1 MTAHVR
7 TQVALLLVLSLGAVV
22 ILVPFVWMML
32 SSFKP
37 NAELVQLPPSFLPE
51 QPTFANY
58 VRVWTEIAFGRYMW
72 NSLWLATVK
81 TLLVLYTSALA
92 GYLFAVYDFRGKR
105 LLFGLVLATMMVPW
119 PVTIIAQY
127 QQMLWFGWIGTYTA
141 LIVPA
146 LMNSFGIF
154 MMRQFIA
161 GLPRDLIDA
170 ARVDGAS
177 EFGIFH
183 RIILPLS
190 RAAASALAIFLF
202 LWSWDD
208 FLWPFLML
216 LDDADYVLPIGV
228 ALLQGRYEVDFGA
241 VFAGM
246 SLSIVP
252 VVLVYVFL
260 QRSFIEG
267 IAFSGLKG

>member
-1 MTAHVR
+1 VTKHVR
-7 TQVALLLVLSLGAVV
+7 SQFALLLILSVGATV
-22 ILVPFVWMML
+22 ILVPFAWMVL

-37 NAELVQLPPSFLPE
+37 NAELVQLPPTLLPE

-58 VRVWTEIAFGRYMW
+58 VRVWTEISFGRYMW

-81 TLLVLYTSALA
+81 TLLALYTSALA
-92 GYLFAVYDFRGKR
+92 GYLFAVYDFAGKR
-105 LLFGLVLATMMVPW
+105 VLFALVLATMMVPW

-127 QQMLWFGWIGTYTA
+127 QQMLWFGWVGTYTA

-190 RAAASALAIFLF
+190 RAAAAALAVFLF

-208 FLWPFLML
+208 FLWPYLML
-216 LDDADYVLPIGV
+216 LNDSDYVLPIGV
-228 ALLQGRYEVDFGA
+228 ALLQGRYEVDYGA

-246 SLSIVP
+246 SISILP
-252 VVLVYVFL
+252 VIIVYLFL
-260 QRSFIEG
+260 QRSFVEG

>member
-1 MTAHVR
+1 MTTHVR
-7 TQVALLLVLSLGAVV
+7 TQWAVLLALSLGAVV
-22 ILVPFVWMML
+22 IVVPFAWMLL

-37 NAELVQLPPSFLPE
+37 NAEIVQLPPTFVPDR
-51 QPTFANY
+51 PTFANY

-92 GYLFAVYDFRGKR
+92 GYLFAIYEFRGKR

-127 QQMLWFGWIGTYTA
+127 QQMLWFGWVGSYAA

-154 MMRQFIA
+154 MMRQFISA
-161 GLPRDLIDA
+161 LPRDLIDA

-183 RIILPLS
+183 RIVLPLS
-190 RAAASALAIFLF
+190 RAAASALAVFVF

-208 FLWPFLML
+208 FLWPYLML

-252 VVLVYVFL
+252 VVIVYVFL

>member
-7 TQVALLLVLSLGAVV
+7 TQAALLLVLSLGAVV
-22 ILVPFVWMML
+22 ILVPFAWMVL

-37 NAELVQLPPSFLPE
+37 NVELVQLPPSFFPE
-51 QPTFANY
+51 EPTFANY

-72 NSLWLATVK
+72 NSLWLATVR

-92 GYLFAVYDFRGKR
+92 GYLFAVYDFPGKR

-127 QQMLWFGWIGTYTA
+127 QQMLWFGWVGSYVA
-141 LIVPA
+141 LIVPTM
-146 LMNSFGIF
+146 MNSFGIF
-154 MMRQFIA
+154 MMRQFMA
-161 GLPRDLIDA
+161 GLPRELIDA

-177 EFGIFH
+177 EIGIFH
-183 RIILPLS
+183 RIVLPLS
-190 RAAASALAIFLF
+190 RAAVSALGIFLF

-208 FLWPFLML
+208 FLWPYLML
-216 LDDADYVLPIGV
+216 LDDADYVLPIGI

-246 SLSIVP
+246 SLTIVP
-252 VVLVYVFL
+252 VVVVYVFL

-267 IAFSGLKG
+267 IAFSGIKE

>member
-1 MTAHVR
+1 MTSHVR
-7 TQVALLLVLSLGAVV
+7 TQAAMLLVLSLGAVV
-22 ILVPFVWMML
+22 ILVPFAWMML
-32 SSFKP
+32 SSLKP

-81 TLLVLYTSALA
+81 TILMLYTSALA

-146 LMNSFGIF
+146 LMSSFGIF
-154 MMRQFIA
+154 LMRQFIA
-161 GLPRDLIDA
+161 GLPSDLIDA

-177 EFGIFH
+177 EYGIFH

-208 FLWPFLML
+208 FLWPYLML

-252 VVLVYVFL
+252 VVVVYVFL

-267 IAFSGLKG
+267 IAFSGVRG

>member
-1 MTAHVR
+1 MTSHVR
-7 TQVALLLVLSLGAVV
+7 TQAAMLLVLSLGAVV
-22 ILVPFVWMML
+22 ILVPFAWMML
-32 SSFKP
+32 SSLKP
-37 NAELVQLPPSFLPE
+37 NAELVQLPPSFVPE

-81 TLLVLYTSALA
+81 TILMLYTSALA
-92 GYLFAVYDFRGKR
+92 GYLFAVYEFRGKR

-146 LMNSFGIF
+146 LMSSFGIF
-154 MMRQFIA
+154 LMRQFIA

-177 EFGIFH
+177 EYGIFH

-208 FLWPFLML
+208 FLWPYLML

-267 IAFSGLKG
+267 IAFSGVKG

>member
-22 ILVPFVWMML
+22 ILVPFAWMVL

-37 NAELVQLPPSFLPE
+37 NVELVQLPPSFFPE
-51 QPTFANY
+51 EPTFANY

-72 NSLWLATVK
+72 NSLWLATVR

-127 QQMLWFGWIGTYTA
+127 QQMLWFGWVGSYVA
-141 LIVPA
+141 LIVPT

-154 MMRQFIA
+154 MMRQFMA
-161 GLPRDLIDA
+161 GLPRELIDA

-177 EFGIFH
+177 EIGIFH
-183 RIILPLS
+183 RIVLPLS
-190 RAAASALAIFLF
+190 RAAVSALAVFLF

-208 FLWPFLML
+208 FLWPYLML
-216 LDDADYVLPIGV
+216 LDDADYVLPIGI

-246 SLSIVP
+246 SLTIVP
-252 VVLVYVFL
+252 VVVVYVFL

-267 IAFSGLKG
+267 IAFSGIKE

>member
-7 TQVALLLVLSLGAVV
+7 TQVALLLVLSLGAVL
-22 ILVPFVWMML
+22 ILVPFAWMVL

-37 NAELVQLPPSFLPE
+37 NVELVQLPPSFFPE
-51 QPTFANY
+51 EPTFANY

-72 NSLWLATVK
+72 NSLWLATVR

-127 QQMLWFGWIGTYTA
+127 QQMLWFGWVGSYVA
-141 LIVPA
+141 LIVPT

-154 MMRQFIA
+154 MMRQFMA
-161 GLPRDLIDA
+161 GLPRELIDA

-177 EFGIFH
+177 EIGIFH
-183 RIILPLS
+183 RIVLPLS
-190 RAAASALAIFLF
+190 RAAVSALGIFLF

-208 FLWPFLML
+208 FLWPYLML
-216 LDDADYVLPIGV
+216 LDDADYVLPIGI

-246 SLSIVP
+246 SLTIVP
-252 VVLVYVFL
+252 VVIVYVFL

-267 IAFSGLKG
+267 IAFSGIKE

>member
-1 MTAHVR
+1 MTRHVR
-7 TQVALLLVLSLGAVV
+7 SQFALLLILGLGATV
-22 ILVPFVWMML
+22 ILVPFAWMVL

-37 NAELVQLPPSFLPE
+37 NAELVQLPPSLIPE

-58 VRVWTEIAFGRYMW
+58 VRVWTEISFGRYMW

-92 GYLFAVYDFRGKR
+92 GYLFAAYDFAGKR

-127 QQMLWFGWIGTYTA
+127 QQMLWFGWVGTYTA
-141 LIVPA
+141 LIIPA

-161 GLPRDLIDA
+161 GLPRELIDA

-183 RIILPLS
+183 RIVLPLS
-190 RAAASALAIFLF
+190 RAAASALAVFLF

-208 FLWPFLML
+208 FLWPYLML
-216 LDDADYVLPIGV
+216 LNDADYVLPIGI
-228 ALLQGRYEVDFGA
+228 ALLQGRYEVDYGA

-246 SLSIVP
+246 SISIIP
-252 VVLVYVFL
+252 VILVYLFL

>member
-7 TQVALLLVLSLGAVV
+7 TQVAILLVLSLGAVV

-32 SSFKP
+32 SSLKP

-51 QPTFANY
+51 EPTFANY

-81 TLLVLYTSALA
+81 TLLMLYTSALA
-92 GYLFAVYDFRGKR
+92 GYLFAVYDFHGKR

-146 LMNSFGIF
+146 LMSSFGIF
-154 MMRQFIA
+154 LMRQFIA

-177 EFGIFH
+177 EYGIFH

-208 FLWPFLML
+208 FLWPYLML

-252 VVLVYVFL
+252 VVIVYVFL

-267 IAFSGLKG
+267 IAFSGVKG

>member
-1 MTAHVR
+1 MTARVR
-7 TQVALLLVLSLGAVV
+7 AQVALLLVLTLGAALIV
-22 ILVPFVWMML
+22 VPFAWML
-32 SSFKP
+32 LASLKS
-37 NAELVQLPPSFLPE
+37 NAEIVQLPPTFLPE
-51 QPTFANY
+51 RPTFANF
-58 VRVWTEIAFGRYMW
+58 VRVWTEIDFGRYMW

-81 TLLVLYTSALA
+81 TVLVLYTSALA
-92 GYLFAVYDFRGKR
+92 GYLFAVYDFPGKR
-105 LLFGLVLATMMVPW
+105 PLFWLVLATMMVPW

-127 QQMLWFGWIGTYTA
+127 QQMLWFGWVGSYTA

-154 MMRQFIA
+154 MMRQFIS
-161 GLPRDLIDA
+161 GLPRELIDA

-177 EFGIFH
+177 EYGIFH
-183 RIILPLS
+183 RIVLPLS
-190 RAAASALAIFLF
+190 RTAASALAIFLF

-208 FLWPFLML
+208 FLWPYLML

-228 ALLQGRYEVDFGA
+228 ALLQGRYAVDYGA

-246 SLSIVP
+246 TLSIVP
-252 VVLVYVFL
+252 VLVVYVFL

-267 IAFSGLKG
+267 IAFTGLKG

>member
-1 MTAHVR
+1 MIAHVR

-22 ILVPFVWMML
+22 ILVPFAWMVL

-37 NAELVQLPPSFLPE
+37 NVELVQLPPSFFPE
-51 QPTFANY
+51 EPTFANY

-72 NSLWLATVK
+72 NSLWLATVR

-92 GYLFAVYDFRGKR
+92 GFLFAVYDFRGKR

-127 QQMLWFGWIGTYTA
+127 QQMLWFGWVGSYVA
-141 LIVPA
+141 LIVPT
-146 LMNSFGIF
+146 LMNSFGVF
-154 MMRQFIA
+154 MMRQFMA
-161 GLPRDLIDA
+161 GLPRELIDA

-177 EFGIFH
+177 EIGIFH
-183 RIILPLS
+183 RIVLPLS
-190 RAAASALAIFLF
+190 RAAVSALGIFLF

-208 FLWPFLML
+208 FLWPYLML
-216 LDDADYVLPIGV
+216 LDDADYVLPIGI

-246 SLSIVP
+246 SLTIVP
-252 VVLVYVFL
+252 VVVVYVFL

-267 IAFSGLKG
+267 IAFSGIKE